1 MYLLIGNLS
10 KVELNDPNKLIIF
23 DSVCMLKNLTDSYDL
38 LLIDEQVNKEGLIK
52 SMDLVFE
59 EIIITI
65 KVNKVISN
73 VKSEKLENI
82 CNYHNIDLIYFN
94 FT

>member
-52 SMDLVFE
+52 SKDIVFE

>member
-1 MYLLIGNLS
+1 MYLLIGNSS
-10 KVELNDPNKLIIF
+10 KVELNDPKKLIIF
-23 DSVCMLKNLTDSYDL
+23 DSVCMLKNLTGSYDL
-38 LLIDEQVNKEGLIK
+38 LLIDEEVNKEGLIK
-52 SMDLVFE
+52 SKDIVFE

>member
-10 KVELNDPNKLIIF
+10 KVELNDPKKLIIF

-38 LLIDEQVNKEGLIK
+38 LLIDEHVNREGLIK
-52 SMDLVFE
+52 SKDLVFE

>member
-38 LLIDEQVNKEGLIK
+38 LLIDEEVNKEGLIK
-52 SMDLVFE
+52 SKDIVFE